1 MNTQNPDVP
10 HRAAAEA
17 LEHLL
22 SVVAKLRDPIG
33 GCPWDLK
40 QTFQSLAPLV
50 LDEGYE
56 VADAVSEGDAELCE
70 ELGDLLSIIALF
82 SQIATEQKR
91 FSFAS
96 IVQGISDKLIR
107 RHPHVFGDVKVSSTE
122 EVLKNWEAIKQQERR
137 DAQKEKKGLLDGL
150 PRSMPALQRSHVI
163 GERCA
168 TVGFDWS
175 SKEGVADKVR
185 EELNEFL
192 HEISAG
198 AKQSGGDT
206 SRQETRD
213 RTFEE
218 FGDLLFSLAQYGRHL
233 GFNAEDALTA
243 ANAKF
248 LKRFKKVEEFAQS
261 DLAQTSLKGIP
272 QETLEELWQK
282 AKKTLG

>member
-1 MNTQNPDVP
+1 MNTNLSEPQ
-10 HRAAAEA
+10 HQQAAEA
-17 LEHLL
+17 LTHLL
-22 SVVAKLRDPIG
+22 AVVAKLRDPNG

-40 QTFQSLAPLV
+40 QTFASLAPLL

-56 VADAVSEGDAELCE
+56 VADAVTEGDAELCE

-96 IVQGISDKLIR
+96 IAQGIADKLIR

-122 EVLKNWEAIKQQERR
+122 EVLKNWEAIKEQERQ
-137 DAQKEKKGLLDGL
+137 DAGKERKGLLDRL
-150 PRSMPALQRSHVI
+150 PRSMPALHRSHVI

-168 TVGFDWS
+168 TVGFDWHS
-175 SKEGVADKVR
+175 TDGVAEKVR

-192 HEISAG
+192 DELPSEATSG
-198 AKQSGGDT
+198 AQSTLRQDT
-206 SRQETRD
+206 SERA
-213 RTFEE
+213 FEE

-233 GFNAEDALTA
+233 GFSAEAALAA

-248 LKRFKKVEEFAQS
+248 IKRFKRIEE
-261 DLAQTSLKGIP
+261 LAQHDLGQRSLHGLK
-272 QETLEELWQK
+272 QETLEELWLR
-282 AKKTLG
+282 AKKC